1 MENLSEVSE
10 DRQLPLD
17 IRLPDYL
24 WDHRFDGRA
33 VLPAVE
39 AMQLLAQSVRQ
50 FDPGCHVHRMADAGF
65 ERFLYLDEMS
75 DGTVAA
81 VFNHL
86 RRHRDGSLS
95 AVLTVKYRSPK
106 MAITRTKTHVSVK
119 FTPAG
124 LPKQAPSAPPY
135 EAARALPGSVFEV
148 PVSTIYRYL
157 VPFGPAYQNMASTLR
172 ITESGAVVD
181 VKSPDFGGDTRPLG
195 SPFPLDAVMHAA
207 CVWGQRFSPLVAFPV
222 GLGRRIILKPTQN
235 GESYRARV
243 QFDPVRSTPA
253 KLVFDLWIYD
263 RHGELREAV
272 SGLRMQDV
280 SGGRLKP
287 PDWIKEGL

>member
-1 MENLSEVSE
+1 MENLSEVTE
-10 DRQLPLD
+10 DRHLPLV

-24 WDHRFDGRA
+24 WDHRFAGRA

-39 AMQLLAQSVRQ
+39 AMQLLARSVRQ
-50 FDPGCHVHRMADAGF
+50 FDPGCHVHRMVDAGF

-86 RRHRDGSLS
+86 RRHMDGSLS
-95 AVLTVKYRSPK
+95 AVLAVKYRSPK
-106 MAITRTKTHVSVK
+106 MAITRTKAHVSVK
-119 FTPAG
+119 FTPADV
-124 LPKQAPSAPPY
+124 PKAPSAPPY
-135 EAARALPGSVFEV
+135 EATCALPGSVFEV
-148 PVSTIYRYL
+148 PVSTIYPYL
-157 VPFGPAYQNMASTLR
+157 VPFGPAYQNMASNLR
-172 ITESGAVVD
+172 VAKSGAVVD

-207 CVWGQRFSPLVAFPV
+207 CVWGQRFSSLVAFPV
-222 GLGRRIILKPTQN
+222 GLGRRIILKPTQT
-235 GESYRARV
+235 GESYRAKV

-253 KLVFDLWIYD
+253 KLVFDVWIYD

-272 SGLRMQDV
+272 SGLHMQDV

-287 PDWIKEGL
+287 PDWIKDGL